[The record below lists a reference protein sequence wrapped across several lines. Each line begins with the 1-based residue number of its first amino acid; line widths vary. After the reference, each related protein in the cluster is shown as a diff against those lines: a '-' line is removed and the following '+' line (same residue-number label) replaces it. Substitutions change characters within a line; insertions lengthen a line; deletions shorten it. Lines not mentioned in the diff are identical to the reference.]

1 MRRPRFWRSGPDRAR
16 GSERGSEDVVFL
28 EGRRAPSVLDG
39 EGAAVFERER
49 LDHRDR
55 LLGQSPVSEERGED
69 GLLNCQSCPWVKV
82 IELARQLLPGHLC
95 LRDR

>member
-16 GSERGSEDVVFL
+16 GSERGSEDVVLL
-28 EGRRAPSVLDG
+28 EGRRAPSMLDR

-55 LLGQSPVSEERGED
+55 LLGQSPISEQRGEY
-69 GLLNCQSCPWVKV
+69 GLSYLQGRSWVKV
-82 IELARQLLPGHLC
+82 IELVGQLIPAHPRLLGW
-95 LRDR
+95 